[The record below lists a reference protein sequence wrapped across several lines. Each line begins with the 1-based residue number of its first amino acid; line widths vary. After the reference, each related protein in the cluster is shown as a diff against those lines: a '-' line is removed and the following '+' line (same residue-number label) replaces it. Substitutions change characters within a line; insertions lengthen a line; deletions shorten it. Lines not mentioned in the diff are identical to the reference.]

1 MKHSPNFAFLLIFLL
16 FVLTTD
22 TLAQISSIEPSQP
35 RWGKT
40 LTIIYNTAAA
50 GAKFSAN
57 DEIYVAAR
65 MTFPGF
71 GENFSAK
78 MIREGAL
85 FKYRLIL
92 RSNLSYLN
100 FHFITLN
107 GGWDEGAYT
116 TTMVYRDDG
125 QPARGAYESKIN
137 SGKYQEFFKLETELY
152 GDNFSAYRAKWSMAL
167 TVDFEKAT
175 RMINSDIRKLSG
187 MRSETAELLSALSYG
202 HLLLNREDKCR
213 ELIRLL
219 FTRYPD
225 SNYTALAIGDYE
237 SEVANRGVAGEG
249 QAEISR
255 IKLEIIR
262 NYPGT
267 EFARNASTVMAKDQ
281 RAPLDVIETI
291 TRHWMKDEPENPQ
304 PYYNL
309 AQAYKNQYQKYEQ
322 AIPLIEKAINL
333 LLEGKMHLYGDINGR
348 QTASM
353 LSAAYLSSADL
364 QFRQNKTDK
373 AISAVRVAESFE
385 QDPPYSAYLLEARIW
400 QSLAEETKAENAYI
414 EAWRR
419 GSQEAEERLK
429 TRYKNRR
436 GGLQGF
442 DEYLLNAGHKNAANG
457 PEAMTKR
464 PSPQFRITSIDGKTF
479 DLDQMQGKVVVLNLW
494 FIACGPC
501 RKEIPKLNQ
510 LVSEFRDKNVV
521 FIAAS
526 LDTVDSLRS
535 FLKTMP
541 FDYNIVANAEEFVV
555 SKFNAVSFP
564 THIVIDQD
572 GQIEMMLVGGGE
584 RRPEEV
590 RRVLLRLLNIQT
602 SQQ

>member
-1 MKHSPNFAFLLIFLL
+1 MKHSPNFALLLIFMF
-16 FVLTTD
+16 FVLTND
-22 TLAQISSIEPSQP
+22 PLAQISSIEPDQP
-35 RWGKT
+35 RWGKI
-40 LTIIYNTAAA
+40 LTITYNTAAA
-50 GAKFSAN
+50 GAKFSVN

-65 MTFPGF
+65 LSFPGF

-78 MIREGAL
+78 MTREGSL

-92 RSNLSYLN
+92 RNDLCSVN
-100 FHFITLN
+100 FHFVTLS

-116 TTMVYRDDG
+116 TTIIYRDDG
-125 QPARGAYESKIN
+125 QPARGAYETRIY
-137 SGKYQEFFKLETELY
+137 SGKYQEFFKRETELY
-152 GDNFSAYRAKWSMAL
+152 ADNYSAYRAKWSMAL
-167 TVDFEKAT
+167 TIDLEKAT
-175 RMINSDIRKLSG
+175 GMINSDLKKLSG
-187 MRSETAELLSALSYG
+187 IRHETAELFYALSSG
-202 HLLLNREDKCR
+202 HLLLNREDKCL
-213 ELIRLL
+213 ELIRRL
-219 FTRYPD
+219 FTRFPG

-237 SEVANRGVAGEG
+237 SEFANRGMAGEG

-281 RAPLDVIETI
+281 RAPLAVIETI
-291 TRHWMKDEPENPQ
+291 TQHWMIAEPDNPQ
-304 PYYNL
+304 PFFNL
-309 AQAYKNQYQKYEQ
+309 AETYKNQYQKYDQ
-322 AIPLIEKAINL
+322 ATSLIEKAINL
-333 LLEGKMHLYGDINGR
+333 LLEGKLHLYGDINGR

-353 LSAAYLSSADL
+353 LSAAYLTSADL

-385 QDPPYSAYLLEARIW
+385 QEPAYSAHLLEARIW
-400 QSLAEETKAENAYI
+400 QSLTQETKAENAFI

-419 GSQEAEERLK
+419 GSREAEERLK
-429 TRYKNRR
+429 TRYKNRH

-442 DEYLLNAGHKNAANG
+442 DEYLLNAGNKNTANG
-457 PEAMTKR
+457 AEAMSKR
-464 PSPQFRITSIDGKTF
+464 PSPQFRLTSLDGKTF
-479 DLDQMQGKVVVLNLW
+479 DLDKLQGKVVVLNLW

-510 LVSEFRDKNVV
+510 LVTEFRDKNVV

-526 LDTVDSLRS
+526 LDTADSLRN
-535 FLKTMP
+535 FLKIMP
-541 FDYNIVANAEEFVV
+541 FNYSIVANAEEFVV
-555 SKFNAVSFP
+555 SKFNATSFP

-572 GQIEMMLVGGGE
+572 GQIETMLVGGGE